1 MKRKTKAE
9 FKGVW
14 EKVDYLLRCAHRQ
27 DDMLKTVLERGDE
40 LRVEL
45 TEANL
50 KIERMQQEIDDLR
63 SDMMSHRQYL
73 STVTDKYD
81 DRLKKVER
89 DHNYKST
96 SWTHSRIA
104 MLIRTTQHLEQR
116 LNNMVSGQ
124 PVPFVPP
131 EPTTPDKEWEGVDGL
146 PE

>member
-9 FKGVW
+9 FKDVW

-40 LRVEL
+40 LRAEL
-45 TEANL
+45 TEANA
-50 KIERMQQEIDDLR
+50 KIDDLR
-63 SDMMSHRQYL
+63 SDLTHLRRQ
-73 STVTDKYD
+73 SAGDFAAHD
-81 DRLKKVER
+81 DILKKLER
-89 DHNYKST
+89 DNNCKST
-96 SWTHSRIA
+96 SWTHGRIA

-124 PVPFVPP
+124 PVPFVQP
-131 EPTTPDKEWEGVDGL
+131 EPTTSNKEWEGVDGL